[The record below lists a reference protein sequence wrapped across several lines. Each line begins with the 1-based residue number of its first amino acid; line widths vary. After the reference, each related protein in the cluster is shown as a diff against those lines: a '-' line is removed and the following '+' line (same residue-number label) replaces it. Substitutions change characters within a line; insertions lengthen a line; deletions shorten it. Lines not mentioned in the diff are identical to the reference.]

1 MSSDWIDSIGRMD
14 ATPVPRDLAEPLAVM
29 QLALRSPGEAKVRFS
44 DYRFSRLV
52 ASRLQ
57 LNDLDMASF
66 SEILKLGLASPSMD
80 QSRPFNYQLRYVVTC
95 YGLQAL
101 FNDDGPE
108 PYHHAIRPTGYDF
121 HLDAVL
127 PPPWKDGAP
136 TIAKWRTIARCS
148 PPQSFGSIAA
158 ERTAV
163 GCAAFLVPGTSLM
176 RSRLCDQPELSPIG
190 VDCSPSI
197 PVGRDVKVSSDRA
210 SRTTLRASLS
220 YLDFKAAIGG
230 RLRIKSKR

>member
-1 MSSDWIDSIGRMD
+1 MT
-14 ATPVPRDLAEPLAVM
+14 A
-29 QLALRSPGEAKVRFS
+29 
-44 DYRFSRLV
+44 
-52 ASRLQ
+52 
-57 LNDLDMASF
+57 
-66 SEILKLGLASPSMD
+66 LGLIIT
-80 QSRPFNYQLRYVVTC
+80 PFGLPATTFTSTC
-95 YGLQAL
+95 SS
-101 FNDDGPE
+101 
-108 PYHHAIRPTGYDF
+108 
-121 HLDAVL
+121 

-136 TIAKWRTIARCS
+136 TIAEWLIIARCS

-163 GCAAFLVPGTSLM
+163 GCAAFPVPGTSLM

-220 YLDFKAAIGG
+220 YLDFKAAIGV